1 MIDRLEKLVR
11 ECKKASEM
19 IKFFPGDIRIL
30 SHYDADGITSAAIIV
45 KALQREGKGF
55 HLTLIKQLSEDW
67 VKRLAGEKA
76 GLVLFLDFGSGLLD
90 VISEGLKEKQV
101 IVLDHHQKQDS
112 GVPGDKSRKG
122 KIIHV
127 NPMDFGIEE
136 NISSSGVSYIVARA
150 MNPENRELAELA
162 IIGAIGDSQV
172 GEIGPQWGVMGLNKE
187 ILKDAML
194 SKKIRLMK
202 GLRLWGRYTRPV
214 HKALEYSVE
223 PYIPGISGS
232 ESAAV
237 QFLQELNI
245 ELKDEAGDWRTL
257 AGLSEEEQKRL
268 ATGIIAERIRGDQEN
283 PEWIFGDVYEL
294 LAKEGGFRD
303 ANEFATMLNATGKMG
318 KGYLG
323 IALCL
328 NDPGSQENVKK
339 ALEGYRRTLGSA
351 ISWIQTNRDSVKETE
366 KASYVLAGGEISE
379 HIISNAISTI
389 NRSYDTGKPIFG
401 FVDSEE
407 GVKVSAR
414 ASDELVGKGLNLKAI
429 LSRAASH
436 VGGQGGGHSGAA
448 GAAIPRGTEQRFISF
463 VEGLLGGKGGIKM
476 ETGKDLNTPTTNK
489 TINPVSNPGGNYA
502 ERGQESRA
510 EGEGDRGENKEEK
523 GSQDQEDREGSPGK
537 KMEREGLVRYL
548 ES

>member
-1 MIDRLEKLVR
+1 MIDRLENLVR
-11 ECKKASEM
+11 ECKKASEI

-30 SHYDADGITSAAIIV
+30 SHYDADGITSAAIIAR
-45 KALQREGKGF
+45 ALQREGKGF
-55 HLTLIKQLSEDW
+55 HLTLIKQLNEEW
-67 VKRLAGEKA
+67 VRKVAGEKS
-76 GLVLFLDFGSGLLD
+76 GLILFLDFGSGLLD
-90 VISEGLKEKQV
+90 AVSGHLKGKQV
-101 IVLDHHQKQDS
+101 IILDHHQKQGS
-112 GVPGDKSRKG
+112 VVPEGDAGG
-122 KIIHV
+122 KVLHI
-127 NPMDFGIEE
+127 NPMDFRIED
-136 NISSSGVSYIVARA
+136 NISCSGVSYIVARA

-162 IIGAIGDSQV
+162 IIGAIGDSQI
-172 GEIGPQWGVMGLNKE
+172 GSIGPNWGVMGLNKE

-232 ESAAV
+232 ESASV

-245 ELKDEAGDWRTL
+245 RLKDEAGDWRTL
-257 AGLSEEEQKRL
+257 ADLSEEEQKRL
-268 ATGIIAERIRGDQEN
+268 ATGIIAERIRGNQEN

-318 KGYLG
+318 KGHLG

-328 NDPGSQENVKK
+328 NDAGSQESVKL
-339 ALEGYRRTLGSA
+339 ALERYRRTLGSA
-351 ISWIQTNRDSVKETE
+351 ISWIQTNRDYVKETGR
-366 KASYVLAGGEISE
+366 ARYVLAGKNISE

-414 ASDELVGKGLNLKAI
+414 ASDELVERGMNLKAV
-429 LSRAASH
+429 LSEAAGRL
-436 VGGQGGGHSGAA
+436 GGQGGGHSGAA
-448 GAAIPRGTEQRFISF
+448 GATIPEGKEGEFISL
-463 VEGLLGGKGGIKM
+463 VEGLLGGKTVSNINIA
-476 ETGKDLNTPTTNK
+476 DTNK
-489 TINPVSNPGGNYA
+489 TITPESNPGENHA
-502 ERGQESRA
+502 ERGQEGRGK
-510 EGEGDRGENKEEK
+510 GEKDRGENKEE
-523 GSQDQEDREGSPGK
+523 GGGQGQEDGKEGGPGK
-537 KMEREGLVRYL
+537 EMEGEGLVRYIK
-548 ES
+548 S